1 MVDDEAYTNAMVG
14 ATLEFAGS
22 AAAAVGEAPGT
33 NWSAIR
39 SQLYLPLSDS
49 IYAGG

>member
-14 ATLEFAGS
+14 ATLEFAGL
-22 AAAAVGEAPGT
+22 AAAAVGAAPGT
-33 NWSAIR
+33 NWSAIKSR
-39 SQLYLPLSDS
+39 LYLPLNDS